1 MTVNWALHV
10 IEYACSHE
18 PWVGLVNGTE
28 DDGMVDLPFSFV
40 LATSKDRKV
49 LIDCGFMQ
57 TGPDDEFPLKSSV
70 TRWVSPLRMLAELEI
85 APGDITDIV
94 VTHAHF
100 DHMGSIAQFPNA
112 RIHIQKAEALSW
124 YEAIAL
130 PRRFGHLT
138 KIIDPQNLR
147 DLLNA
152 SIDKRVNL
160 IDGDKDNVLPGIYVR
175 LGAGHTVGQQ
185 FVVVETTGARRVIS
199 GDCVYC
205 TRQLTGRGDDGVY
218 VPLNNATGSVWDQ
231 LKTID
236 RINEE
241 IGEDLSRLIILHDV
255 ERWSGSEVVATY
267 EDYKIVRIA

>member
-1 MTVNWALHV
+1 MSQNWAIHV

-28 DDGMVDLPFSFV
+28 DDGSVELPFSFV
-40 LATSKDRKV
+40 LATSGERKV

-57 TGPDDEFPLKSSV
+57 TGPAAEFPLKFTV
-70 TRWVSPLRMLAELEI
+70 TRWISPLRMLASMDI

-94 VTHAHF
+94 ITHAHF
-100 DHMGSIAQFPNA
+100 DHMGSIAEFPNA
-112 RIHIQKAEALSW
+112 RLHIQKAELLSW

-130 PRRFGHLT
+130 PKRFGHLT

-147 DLLNA
+147 DALDA
-152 SIDKRVNL
+152 SIEHRVAM
-160 IDGDKDNVLPGIYVR
+160 IDGDRDNVIPGIHVR

-185 FVVVETTGARRVIS
+185 FVVIETTGGRQVVS

-205 TRQLTGRGDDGVY
+205 AAQITGRRQDGVY

-236 RINEE
+236 RINDE
-241 IGEDLSRLIILHDV
+241 IGGDLRRLIILHDV
-255 ERWSGSEVVATY
+255 EKWKGFPVVHEVEGY
-267 EDYKIVRIA
+267 RIVRIG